1 VYDCVTK
8 SRDAETREITSEVV
22 ACMLFELRRM
32 SVYVIFYDEVKG
44 H

>member
-1 VYDCVTK
+1 VYDYVAK
-8 SRDAETREITSEVV
+8 SRHAETREITSEVV

-32 SVYVIFYDEVKG
+32 TVYVIFYDEVKR

>member
-32 SVYVIFYDEVKG
+32 TVYVFFYDVVK
-44 H
+44 

>member
-1 VYDCVTK
+1 VYDYVAK

-32 SVYVIFYDEVKG
+32 TVYVIFYDEVKR